1 MISSISHVAADSV
14 ILSATFP
21 ITIIVHCLSW
31 IRSESVSLHRLVNLA
46 IEFGNNWVRVCH
58 LLIAHTLSDILLQ
71 QIQIDQTLLARTQIW
86 RHSNHSL
93 LSSAVPILFHI
104 SKLDWGT
111 NGSFRPRLHRLCLT
125 EWACSSNWLSIS
137 DLSASLV
144 LFDLC
149 LMYLTLV
156 PDGPLSTLSLILW
169 HHVDLKLLDQ
179 FLHIFP
185 LLLVIQQLFRLCELR
200 LDPHGPV
207 GILILTLEF
216 CLHR

>member
-31 IRSESVSLHRLVNLA
+31 IRPESVSLHRLINLA

-58 LLIAHTLSDILLQ
+58 LFIAHALSDILLQ

-86 RHSNHSL
+86 CHSNHFL
-93 LSSAVPILFHI
+93 LSSTVAILFHI

-111 NGSFRPRLHRLCLT
+111 HGSFRPRLHRLCLT
-125 EWACSSNWLSIS
+125 EWACSSDWLSIS

-144 LFDLC
+144 VLDLC
-149 LMYLTLV
+149 LMHLTLV
-156 PDGPLSTLSLILW
+156 PYGPLSTLPLILW
-169 HHVDLKLLDQ
+169 HHVDLKLLYQ

-185 LLLVIQQLFRLCELR
+185 LLLVIKQLFRLSELI
-200 LDPHGPV
+200 LDPHDPV
-207 GILILTLEF
+207 RLLILTLEF

>member
-1 MISSISHVAADSV
+1 MVYMIGCISHVAADSV
-14 ILSATFP
+14 IFTATFP

-58 LLIAHTLSDILLQ
+58 LFIAHTLSDILLQ
-71 QIQIDQTLLARTQIW
+71 QIQIDQALLARTQIW

-93 LSSAVPILFHI
+93 HSYAVLILFHI
-104 SKLDWGT
+104 SKLNWGT
-111 NGSFRPRLHRLCLT
+111 NGSFWPRSHRLCLT
-125 EWACSSNWLSIS
+125 EWACSSHWLSIS

-144 LFDLC
+144 VFDLG
-149 LMYLTLV
+149 LMHLTLV

-185 LLLVIQQLFRLCELR
+185 LLLVIQQLFRLGKLR
-200 LDPHGPV
+200 LDHRGPV
-207 GILILTLEF
+207 GVLFLTL
-216 CLHR
+216 